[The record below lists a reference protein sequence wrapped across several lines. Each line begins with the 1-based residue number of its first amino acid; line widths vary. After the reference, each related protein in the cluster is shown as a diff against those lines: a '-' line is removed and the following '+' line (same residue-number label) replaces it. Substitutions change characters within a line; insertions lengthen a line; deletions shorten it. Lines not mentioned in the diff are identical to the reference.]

1 MQEVKQPNKK
11 PFIFYYLIALV
22 AIMLINSLLVP
33 QIVQRAVKEVDYNT
47 FMQMTYDKQID
58 EVQVQDNQI
67 VFTAKDDKTIY
78 KTGLMDDPDRTQR
91 LYDSGAKFSSEIVE
105 EASPTLKL
113 SDQLAAAFDHHYWLR
128 TIDVPSDGEK
138 SRRRLH
144 DVRHGRHGQEQ
155 CEGLCEVFQWYQVH
169 RCGR

>member
-78 KTGLMDDPDRTQR
+78 KTGLMDDRTERRDCMTAGQN
-91 LYDSGAKFSSEIVE
+91 
-105 EASPTLKL
+105 SPVRSWRK
-113 SDQLAAAFDHHYWLR
+113 H
-128 TIDVPSDGEK
+128 
-138 SRRRLH
+138 RR
-144 DVRHGRHGQEQ
+144 
-155 CEGLCEVFQWYQVH
+155 F
-169 RCGR
+169 

>member
-78 KTGLMDDPDRTQR
+78 KTGLIF
-91 LYDSGAKFSSEIVE
+91 LHVI
-105 EASPTLKL
+105 
-113 SDQLAAAFDHHYWLR
+113 LAACSLSPCSIHSTMQSKISL
-128 TIDVPSDGEK
+128 
-138 SRRRLH
+138 L
-144 DVRHGRHGQEQ
+144 
-155 CEGLCEVFQWYQVH
+155 LL
-169 RCGR
+169 

>member
-67 VFTAKDDKTIY
+67 RTERRDCMTA
-78 KTGLMDDPDRTQR
+78 GQN
-91 LYDSGAKFSSEIVE
+91 
-105 EASPTLKL
+105 SPVRSWRK
-113 SDQLAAAFDHHYWLR
+113 H
-128 TIDVPSDGEK
+128 
-138 SRRRLH
+138 RR
-144 DVRHGRHGQEQ
+144 
-155 CEGLCEVFQWYQVH
+155 F
-169 RCGR
+169 